1 MTDLFKGTSGPR
13 DAKIIL
19 VGEAYGEEEHRE
31 GRPFVG
37 TSGWFLNKM
46 LKEAGLDRD
55 SILCTNVINKR
66 PPGNNFDH
74 FLVSKE
80 QAKGAKSVFG
90 IRAGAELHEGVE
102 TLEKLIQAV
111 NPSLIIAAG
120 NWPLWALS
128 THAEVKTVK
137 GYQHPTGIANW
148 RGSQSYSRV
157 LRSDGSRIPLLPI
170 YHPAAITREYKL
182 RAITVH
188 DLTARAARVLRDPS
202 TWTPPVIWV
211 QHKPDYVTVLQFL
224 QTFKEKYGWLS
235 VDIETYRRRWI
246 SCVGLADSARS
257 GICIPF
263 FSFSPE
269 GRVIPYWTP
278 EQETT
283 IWSLLSELLHDPRT
297 KIIGQ
302 NFGYD
307 TQFFYRWYDI
317 HALVSFDTMVAH
329 HLLYPGTPKGL
340 DDLASLYCDHY
351 CFWKKESQ
359 DWDTREFGAE
369 AHWLYNVKDCLYTFE
384 VAMELREILR
394 LEKMED
400 LYAFQMEQ
408 WKLARQMTLR
418 GIGFDQR
425 YINQCRK
432 DVYLDRARTAQWLE
446 DCMPENIRFAPS
458 GIPWFQSPTYMAKL
472 FYDTFK
478 FPIKLHKKT
487 KKPTMDD
494 SALLALQEQIPWL
507 TTMFTHLQHLRSL
520 DVFSSHFLEARP
532 GADGK
537 MHCQFNP
544 AHVETFRWSSS
555 ATGFGE
561 GTNLQNVPKPVED

>member
-1 MTDLFKGTSGPR
+1 MTDIFQGTSGPR
-13 DAKIIL
+13 DAKVIL

-31 GRPFVG
+31 GKPFVG

-46 LKEAGLDRD
+46 LKEAGIERD
-55 SILCTNVINKR
+55 SVLCTNVVNKR
-66 PPGNNFDH
+66 PPGNDFDH
-74 FLVSKE
+74 FLIHKD
-80 QAKGAKSVFG
+80 QAKGAQSVRG
-90 IRAGAELHEGVE
+90 IRAGADLHQGVAA
-102 TLEKLIQAV
+102 LERLIEAV
-111 NPSLIIAAG
+111 NPTLIIAAG

-128 THAEVKTVK
+128 SHAIVKTQK

-148 RGSQSYSRV
+148 RGSQTYSDLPRG
-157 LRSDGSRIPLLPI
+157 DGTRRALLPV

-188 DLTARAARVLRDPS
+188 DLAARAARFLRGD
-202 TWTPPVIWV
+202 TKWDPPVSWI
-211 QHKPDYVTVLQFL
+211 QHKPDFITVLQFL
-224 QTFKEKYGWLS
+224 QAFKDNGHGWLS

-269 GRVIPYWTP
+269 GRYIPYWSS
-278 EQETT
+278 EQEIE
-283 IWSLLSELLHDPRT
+283 IWRLLSELFHDPRT

-307 TQFFYRWYDI
+307 TQFFHRWYNI
-317 HALVSFDTMVAH
+317 HALVSLDTMVAH

-359 DWDTREFGAE
+359 DWDIKEFGAE

-384 VAMELREILR
+384 VAMELLEVLKV
-394 LEKMED
+394 EKMEE
-400 LYAFQMEQ
+400 LFAFQMEQ
-408 WKLARQMTLR
+408 WRLARRMTLR
-418 GIGFDQR
+418 GVGYDQR
-425 YINQCRK
+425 YVGKIRVEIEEDRK
-432 DVYLDRARTAQWLE
+432 RTSAWLLE
-446 DCMPENIRFAPS
+446 AMPENIRFAPS
-458 GIPWFQSPTYMAKL
+458 GIPWFQSPTFMAKL
-472 FYDTFK
+472 FYETFGFEKK
-478 FPIKLHKKT
+478 FHKKT
-487 KKPTMDD
+487 GKITMDD
-494 SALLALQEQIPWL
+494 SALLALQEKNPWL
-507 TTMFTHLQHLRSL
+507 TAMFTRLQHLRSI
-520 DVFSSHFLEARP
+520 DVFTSHFLDARP

-561 GTNLQNVPKPVED
+561 GTNLQNVPTVKD

>member
-1 MTDLFKGTSGPR
+1 MEDLFKGTSGPR
-13 DAKIIL
+13 DAKVLL

-31 GRPFVG
+31 GKPFVG

-46 LKEAGLDRD
+46 LKEAGLNRD
-55 SILCTNVINKR
+55 AVLCTNVINKR
-66 PPGNNFDH
+66 PPANDFNH
-74 FLVSKE
+74 FLTSKE
-80 QAKGAKSVFG
+80 QSKGAKSVLG
-90 IRAGAELHEGVE
+90 IRAGADLHQGVAALSRLVE
-102 TLEKLIQAV
+102 AV

-128 THAEVKTVK
+128 PHAVVKTVK

-148 RGSQSYSRV
+148 RGSQTYARDA
-157 LRSDGSRIPLLPI
+157 RADGSKRPLLPI

-182 RAITVH
+182 RAVTVH
-188 DLTARAARVLRDPS
+188 DLGARAARFLRGNTKWEAP
-202 TWTPPVIWV
+202 TVWV
-211 QHKPDYVTVLQFL
+211 QHKPDYVTVMQFL
-224 QTFKEKYGWLS
+224 QSFKEKHGWLS

-257 GICIPF
+257 GLCIPF

-269 GRVIPYWTP
+269 GRYIPYWTS
-278 EQETT
+278 EQEIS
-283 IWSLLSELLHDPRT
+283 IWQVLREVLQDPRT
-297 KIIGQ
+297 RIIGQ

-359 DWDTREFGAE
+359 DWDTKEFGAE

-384 VAMELREILR
+384 VAMELREILKA
-394 LEKMED
+394 ESMED
-400 LYAFQMEQ
+400 LYAFQLEQ
-408 WKLARQMTLR
+408 WGLARRMTLR
-418 GIGFDQR
+418 GIGYDQR
-425 YINQCRK
+425 YVAQCRK
-432 DVYLDRARTAQWLE
+432 EIQVDRERTTAWLE
-446 DCMPENIRFAPS
+446 EAMPENVRFAPS
-458 GIPWFQSPTYMAKL
+458 GIPWYQSPTFMAKL
-472 FYDTFK
+472 FYETFGFDKK
-478 FPIKLHKKT
+478 FHKKT

-494 SALLALQEQIPWL
+494 SALLALQEQHPWL
-507 TTMFTHLQHLRSL
+507 TNLFTHLQHLRSI
-520 DVFSSHFLEARP
+520 DVFTSHFLDARP
-532 GADGK
+532 SADGN

-544 AHVETFRWSSS
+544 AHPETFRWSSS

-561 GTNLQNVPKPVED
+561 GTNLQNLPTVKD